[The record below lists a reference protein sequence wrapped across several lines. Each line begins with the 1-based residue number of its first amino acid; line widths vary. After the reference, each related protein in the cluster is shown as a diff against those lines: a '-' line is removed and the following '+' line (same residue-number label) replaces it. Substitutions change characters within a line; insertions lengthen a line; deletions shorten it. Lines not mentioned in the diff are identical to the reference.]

1 MHLYKSWSHF
11 RLITSPLRFESKS
24 APEAQPVKI
33 MNTFAVFVAV
43 AMLASMV
50 NATPCTDIC
59 NAQCEIQKNTCTFAE
74 LFGNLCDTVNGV
86 CTQACTAACSCADSC
101 ATECGGAYA
110 KCKAD
115 DSAAASAGPFPGL
128 NVLSCGINLPICSAT
143 CQAKCNFNLLA
154 GVVNALGGGAA
165 SSGQSQAAAE

>member
-1 MHLYKSWSHF
+1 
-11 RLITSPLRFESKS
+11 
-24 APEAQPVKI
+24 

-86 CTQACTAACSCADSC
+86 CTPGLYRCMQLCLTAAL
-101 ATECGGAYA
+101 
-110 KCKAD
+110 
-115 DSAAASAGPFPGL
+115 L
-128 NVLSCGINLPICSAT
+128 NVEESTPSVKLMIPLLHLLDHSQLPARRR
-143 CQAKCNFNLLA
+143 CNFNLLA

-165 SSGQSQAAAE
+165 SFWPIPGGRRVSSTQP